1 MKTKNAQVGSMC
13 ATCYWFF
20 KIFSGS
26 DIPWKH
32 CSSSFSFC
40 WIPWNKVAA
49 FATSVIFFCLSTARV
64 SWIKPFYKAL
74 SELAN
79 KVFCFFLCLPILQ
92 HHSPV
97 LVLSYQ
103 LLSCVFCFFKSAL
116 YFVCANLQLFLSVDE
131 IVNVC
136 IYVCH
141 WNKLKCHESAAVR
154 WVISFCKFFCR
165 ISLFT
170 EKPLSIF
177 LWPCDKTEMILQI

>member
-26 DIPWKH
+26 DISWKH

-79 KVFCFFLCLPILQ
+79 KVFYFFFVFANSSTSFTCL
-92 HHSPV
+92 SA
-97 LVLSYQ
+97 
-103 LLSCVFCFFKSAL
+103 LLSASFLPFCFLKSAL

-136 IYVCH
+136 IHVCH

-154 WVISFCKFFCR
+154 WVISFCKFFLQNFFVHR
-165 ISLFT
+165 KTSFNISLNM
-170 EKPLSIF
+170 
-177 LWPCDKTEMILQI
+177 W